1 MNYDMAKA
9 IEEVIN
15 NCKAYGS
22 SRVQRKDANGN
33 ITLWLEAEWIEH
45 SDGIHD
51 VIELYICYSDTGRI
65 AYSKCIEETM
75 IER

>member
-9 IEEVIN
+9 VKEVIE
-15 NCKAYGS
+15 NCRVFGS
-22 SRVQRKDANGN
+22 GRVQRKDENGN
-33 ITLWLEAEWIEH
+33 IILWVEAEWVEH

-51 VIELYICYSDTGRI
+51 VIELYICYSDTGKI